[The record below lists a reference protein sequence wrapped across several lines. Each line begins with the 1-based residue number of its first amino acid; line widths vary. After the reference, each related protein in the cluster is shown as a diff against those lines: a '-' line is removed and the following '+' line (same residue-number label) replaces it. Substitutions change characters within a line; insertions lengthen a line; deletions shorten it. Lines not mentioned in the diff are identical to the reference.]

1 MEIWTALTLGFVGSF
16 HCVGMCGPIALAL
29 PGKNQ
34 NRFAFFLNRLNYNIG
49 RVTTYALLG
58 LVFGLLGT
66 GIALAG
72 FQKSLSVILGVSIQ
86 LVVFL
91 PAAVQNKISPSS
103 KLAKM
108 VNWLKG
114 QIRQQFQKRGML
126 SAYSIGFLNGFLPC
140 GLVYLAMAASLLQNT
155 PAEASIYMATF
166 GLGTLPAMLV
176 LVFAGN
182 FVSLKIRNQIRQTI
196 PFVSAAFGLVLIV
209 RGLELGIP
217 FLSPVLEFVEAGMT
231 MCGLK

>member
-1 MEIWTALTLGFVGSF
+1 MGFIGSF

-34 NRFAFFLNRLNYNIG
+34 NRYAFFINRLNYNFG

-66 GIALAG
+66 GISMAG
-72 FQKSLSVILGVSIQ
+72 FQKSLSVLMGVAIL
-86 LVVFL
+86 LAVFL
-91 PAAVQNKISPSS
+91 PATIQNKISPSS
-103 KLAKM
+103 KLVQM

-114 QIRQQFQKRGML
+114 QIRQIFQKRGML

-140 GLVYLAMAASLLQNT
+140 GLVYLAVAASLLQNS
-155 PAEASIYMATF
+155 PAEASIYMAAF
-166 GLGTLPAMLV
+166 GMGTLPAMIT
-176 LVFAGN
+176 LVFAGS
-182 FVSLKIRNQIRQTI
+182 FASLKFRNNIRQVI
-196 PFVSAAFGLVLIV
+196 PFVTGVFGIVLIV
-209 RGLELGIP
+209 RGLGLGIP